1 MSQKTASTEW
11 PTLLVASMLCLMA
24 LLLLSSCATPTAIV
38 APPDP
43 RLTVP
48 CEKPPLPE
56 RITPRRLGTLLVE
69 QWQSVD
75 ECNTRINL
83 LRE

>member
-1 MSQKTASTEW
+1 
-11 PTLLVASMLCLMA
+11 MA
-24 LLLLSSCATPTAIV
+24 LISLVSCATPTAVV

-48 CEKPPLPE
+48 CEKPALPD

-75 ECNTRINL
+75 ECNARIRL